1 MFSSSAWLCPWPA
14 SWVLKSASSSG
25 TNVKTLKISV
35 VATIALT
42 LAWWLHLP
50 HRMWPT
56 HPMLAD
62 LAIGIVLCVLLQVLW
77 VEPKP
82 AAKK

>member
-1 MFSSSAWLCPWPA
+1 L
-14 SWVLKSASSSG
+14 
-25 TNVKTLKISV
+25 KTLKISV

-42 LAWWLHLP
+42 LAWWLRIP

-62 LAIGIVLCVLLQVLW
+62 LLIGIILGVLLQVLW
-77 VEPKP
+77 VESKP

>member
-1 MFSSSAWLCPWPA
+1 M
-14 SWVLKSASSSG
+14 
-25 TNVKTLKISV
+25 KTLKISV

-42 LAWWLHLP
+42 LAWWLRIP
-50 HRMWPT
+50 HRMWPA

-62 LAIGIVLCVLLQVLW
+62 LLIGLVLCVLLQVLW

-82 AAKK
+82 TGKK

>member
-1 MFSSSAWLCPWPA
+1 L
-14 SWVLKSASSSG
+14 
-25 TNVKTLKISV
+25 KTLKISV

-42 LAWWLHLP
+42 LAWWLRIP
-50 HRMWPT
+50 QRMWST

-62 LAIGIVLCVLLQVLW
+62 LLIGIILGVLLQVLW
-77 VEPKP
+77 VESKP

>member
-1 MFSSSAWLCPWPA
+1 L
-14 SWVLKSASSSG
+14 
-25 TNVKTLKISV
+25 KTLKISV

-42 LAWWLHLP
+42 LAWWLRIP
-50 HRMWPT
+50 QRMWPT
-56 HPMLAD
+56 HPMLVVD
-62 LAIGIVLCVLLQVLW
+62 LLIGIILGVLLQVLW

>member
-1 MFSSSAWLCPWPA
+1 L
-14 SWVLKSASSSG
+14 
-25 TNVKTLKISV
+25 KTLKISI

-42 LAWWLHLP
+42 LAECTQIP

-62 LAIGIVLCVLLQVLW
+62 LLIGMILCTLLQVLW

-82 AAKK
+82 DAEK